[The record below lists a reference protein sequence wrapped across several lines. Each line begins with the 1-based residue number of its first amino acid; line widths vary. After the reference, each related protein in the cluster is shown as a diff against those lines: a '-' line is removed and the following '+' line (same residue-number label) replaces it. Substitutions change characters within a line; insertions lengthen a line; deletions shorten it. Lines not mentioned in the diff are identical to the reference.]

1 VKEKKKDSFW
11 AKRNVR
17 RFTTAICYYAH
28 TGPIGYQNRGW
39 EKKKFFS
46 CVMMEREK
54 KGGPVGASAAQAKRA
69 MDAQSLLSSVNGE
82 EICLF
87 YGRLLFFFVLSL

>member
-69 MDAQSLLSSVNGE
+69 MDAQSLLSSVIGE